1 MKVIVASGNPVKIN
15 ATKAGFSTFFDDVT
29 VESRE
34 VESGVSDQPMSDA
47 ETLKGA
53 RNRARSAKQVSPKAD
68 FWVGIEGG
76 VDRNNEELT
85 AFAWIVIL
93 GESVIGESRTTTFKL
108 PTQVTELIDKGY
120 ELGVA
125 NDMIFNE
132 HNSKQNTGAVGLLTN
147 NAITRTQL
155 YEQAVLLALIPV
167 LNKKMY

>member
-53 RNRARSAKQVSPKAD
+53 RNRARNAKQVYPKAD

-76 VDRNNEELT
+76 VDRNDEELT

-108 PTQVTELIDKGY
+108 PRQVTELIDKGY

>member
-15 ATKAGFSTFFDDVT
+15 ATKAGFSTFFDDVA
-29 VESRE
+29 VESCE

-53 RNRARSAKQVSPKAD
+53 RNRARNAKQVSPTAD

-93 GESVIGESRTTTFKL
+93 GEYVAGESRTTTFKL
-108 PTQVTELIDKGY
+108 PMQVTELIDKGY

-155 YEQAVLLALIPV
+155 YEQAVLLALISV

>member
-15 ATKAGFSTFFDDVT
+15 ATKAEFSTFFDDVT
-29 VESRE
+29 VESCE

-53 RNRARSAKQVSPKAD
+53 RNRARNAKQVSPTAD

-93 GESVIGESRTTTFKL
+93 GEYVAGESRTTTFKL
-108 PTQVTELIDKGY
+108 PMQVTELIDKGY

-155 YEQAVLLALIPV
+155 YEQAVLLALISV